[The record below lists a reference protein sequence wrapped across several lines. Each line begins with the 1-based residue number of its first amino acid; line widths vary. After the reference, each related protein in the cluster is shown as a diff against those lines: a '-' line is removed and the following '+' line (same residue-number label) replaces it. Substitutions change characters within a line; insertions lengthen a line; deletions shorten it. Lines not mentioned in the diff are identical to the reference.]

1 MNATELFE
9 RQAAWQLA
17 RKDRSWE
24 EKLNQS
30 LRMRD
35 AFQKLR
41 NSKPIPPQQ
50 ATATNIS
57 SPLESQNLSNEHV
70 K

>member
-41 NSKPIPPQQ
+41 NSKPIPPP
-50 ATATNIS
+50 TGNG
-57 SPLESQNLSNEHV
+57 NERFV
-70 K
+70 PPRIPKPVE